1 MPVQLLAALPP
12 IPKDTDEQM
21 RVEHTR
27 LRRRLLYSQFQTDLD
42 SRIRQAVGNV
52 KADAWKPLDL
62 TANPYLSIW
71 QQTAVLYDVAPEVVT
86 VAGSEPVLSA
96 LTESGAWALMQR
108 VQRDTLGLRE
118 MLLRVSASEAGD
130 LVVRPVFPDM
140 VQVEVDPSDPGRPVK
155 IKEWLFDPT
164 HGWVRHVYD
173 VRDPAAPLYAVF
185 TAGGVDVSALVLGGN
200 FTGTAYPF
208 RLADGAPI
216 LPWVLYHASETGCVW
231 DCYTMREVVEGSL
244 MLGVYLTFFGHVLRD
259 ASWPQRYVIGARV
272 LGADTVDGEGN
283 VLAGR
288 REVVTDP
295 ATLLEMEM
303 DPTFTGQPL
312 VGQWNASA
320 DPEKLLTSISM
331 YERRILTLAGIQAPD
346 VTRTDSDIRS
356 GYSLAVSREQ
366 VRTLQRVYEPQFRR
380 GDLQLLSIAAALLNR
395 ATGSAYAEDAS
406 AYRITYQGL
415 PKSPQEVLAELTE
428 IKART
433 DAGLLGPVTAYQELN
448 PGTPWPEAFERVV
461 AARMESAAVDAEVA
475 ARGATPAATGGSAPP
490 PLALTATDLAGI
502 VSVNEARAS
511 VALPPNPSADGLL
524 TVAEYQ
530 AKNAAT
536 IATAA
541 QAAAGTVPPT
551 V

>member
-27 LRRRLLYSQFQTDLD
+27 LRRRLLYSQFASDLD
-42 SRIRQAVGNV
+42 QRIRQAVGNV

-62 TANPYLSIW
+62 TANPYLAIW
-71 QQTAVLYDVAPEVVT
+71 QQTAVLYDVAPDVVAP
-86 VAGSEPVLSA
+86 VGSDPVLAA
-96 LTESGAWALMQR
+96 LTAAGAWPLMQR

-118 MLLRVSASEAGD
+118 MLLRVSADASGG

-140 VQVEVDPSDPGRPVK
+140 VQVEVSPSDPSRPIK
-155 IKEWLFDPT
+155 IKEWLFDPAA
-164 HGWVRHVYD
+164 GWVRHVYD
-173 VRDPAAPLYAVF
+173 IRDPLAPSYSVYTAAGL
-185 TAGGVDVSALVLGGN
+185 DVSEAILGGD
-200 FTGTAYPF
+200 FTGAAYPF
-208 RLADGAPI
+208 RREDGTPI

-231 DCYTMREVVEGSL
+231 DPYTMREVVEGSL
-244 MLGVYLTFFGHVLRD
+244 MLGVYLTYWGHVLRD

-283 VLAGR
+283 ILAGR

-303 DPTFTGQPL
+303 DPTFSGQPL

-331 YERRILTLAGIQAPD
+331 YERRILTLAGIQSPD
-346 VTRTDSDIRS
+346 VTRQDSDIRS

-380 GDLQLLSIAAALLNR
+380 GDLQLIALAAALLNR
-395 ATGSAYAEDAS
+395 ATGNGYAEESA

-415 PKSPQEVLAELTE
+415 PQSSGEVLAELAE

-433 DAGLLGPVTAYQELN
+433 EAGLLGPVTAYVELN
-448 PGTPWPEAFERVV
+448 PGTPFDEAFERVV
-461 AARMESAAVDAEVA
+461 AARMESAAVDAEVM
-475 ARGATPAATGGSAPP
+475 ARG
-490 PLALTATDLAGI
+490 PLPI
-502 VSVNEARAS
+502 VM
-511 VALPPNPSADGLL
+511 
-524 TVAEYQ
+524 
-530 AKNAAT
+530 
-536 IATAA
+536 
-541 QAAAGTVPPT
+541 PT

>member
-12 IPKDTDEQM
+12 IPKDTDEQI

-27 LRRRLLYSQFQTDLD
+27 LRRRLLYSQFASDLD
-42 SRIRQAVGNV
+42 QRIRQAVGNV

-62 TANPYLSIW
+62 TANPYLAIW
-71 QQTAVLYDVAPEVVT
+71 QQTAVLYDVAPDVVAP
-86 VAGSEPVLSA
+86 VGSDPVLAA
-96 LTESGAWALMQR
+96 LTAAGAWPLMQR

-118 MLLRVSASEAGD
+118 MLLRVSADASGG

-140 VQVEVDPSDPGRPVK
+140 VQVEVSPSDPSRPIK
-155 IKEWLFDPT
+155 IKEWLFDPAA
-164 HGWVRHVYD
+164 GWVRHVYD
-173 VRDPAAPLYAVF
+173 IRDPLAPSYSVYTAAGL
-185 TAGGVDVSALVLGGN
+185 DVSEAILGGD
-200 FTGTAYPF
+200 FTGAAYPF
-208 RLADGAPI
+208 RREDGTPI

-231 DCYTMREVVEGSL
+231 DPYTMREVVEGSL
-244 MLGVYLTFFGHVLRD
+244 MLGVYLTYWGHVLRD

-283 VLAGR
+283 ILAGR

-303 DPTFTGQPL
+303 DPTFSGQPL

-331 YERRILTLAGIQAPD
+331 YERRILTLAGIQSPD
-346 VTRTDSDIRS
+346 VTRQDSDIRS

-380 GDLQLLSIAAALLNR
+380 GDLQLIALAAALLNR
-395 ATGSAYAEDAS
+395 ATGSGYAEESA

-415 PKSPQEVLAELTE
+415 PQSSGEVLAELAE

-433 DAGLLGPVTAYQELN
+433 EAGLLGPVTAYVELN
-448 PGTPWPEAFERVV
+448 PGTPFDEAFERVV
-461 AARMESAAVDAEVA
+461 AARMESAAVDAEVM
-475 ARGATPAATGGSAPP
+475 ARGPSP
-490 PLALTATDLAGI
+490 I
-502 VSVNEARAS
+502 VM
-511 VALPPNPSADGLL
+511 
-524 TVAEYQ
+524 
-530 AKNAAT
+530 
-536 IATAA
+536 
-541 QAAAGTVPPT
+541 PT